1 MAQSNFIS
9 INIAQ
14 NKKLLW
20 TIAII
25 ITLSSAIYQRMTGPT
40 YPKRGKIEIDGKNFS
55 YKLLRSEETNKD
67 ALISLHVPDSEIE
80 GFVEY
85 KRYNSN
91 DEWSTLM
98 LRRDGNNLVAH
109 LPKQS
114 PAGKLLYYVYLNK
127 NDQVF
132 SLTGKEPVII
142 RFKGSVPLIILIP
155 HVILMFFAM
164 LFSNRA
170 ALDALD
176 RNGIAKKYLL
186 ITIGLF
192 FIGGFL
198 LGPVVQKFAFG
209 EYWTGIPFG
218 YDLTDN
224 KTLLAMFGWIL
235 AWIKNRNGREGRG
248 WIVFAAV
255 LMLAVYLIPHSVW
268 GSELDYTK

>member
-1 MAQSNFIS
+1 MVQSNFFS
-9 INIAQ
+9 INIAEH
-14 NKKLLW
+14 KKLLW
-20 TIAII
+20 VIAII
-25 ITLSSAIYQRMTGPT
+25 ITLSSAVYQRMTGPT
-40 YPKRGKIEIDGKNFS
+40 YPKRGKIEIDGTFYS
-55 YKLLRSEETNKD
+55 YKLLRSEETTSD
-67 ALISLHVPDSEIE
+67 ALVSLDVPDAEIE
-80 GFVEY
+80 GYVKY

-91 DEWSTLM
+91 DEWTTLM
-98 LRRDGNNLVAH
+98 LRRNGDSLVAH
-109 LPKQS
+109 LPKQP
-114 PAGKLLYYVYLNK
+114 PAGKLLYRVYLNK
-127 NDQVF
+127 NAQKY
-132 SLTGKEPVII
+132 SLTGEEPVII

-155 HVILMFFAM
+155 HVIFMFFAM

-176 RNGIAKKYLL
+176 RNGNAKKYLL

-198 LGPVVQKFAFG
+198 LGPLVQKFAFG
-209 EYWTGIPFG
+209 EYWTGVPFG

-224 KTLLAMFGWIL
+224 KTLLAMIGWL
-235 AWIKNRNGREGRG
+235 FAWIKNRNDRDGRG